1 MVLCVIPGCG
11 NRTGR
16 DQGVGFYR
24 IPAVVT
30 NKGEFEEK
38 LTAERRKEWIKAI
51 SRGDTEEKQVLESE
65 RVCGKHFV
73 SGKPAPYWNRYHDD
87 WIPTLNLGKKKY
99 GPEVDVKANAQRT
112 ERAKKREQLA
122 IARQEREVADKR
134 QKLNESSLPVAEIDF
149 GEPSTST
156 KEIQNEGTEGS
167 SDETFSVTQTEEL
180 CEGEEIAPEVGVKD
194 AEGFITK
201 LAKKLQ
207 KLYPR

>member
-122 IARQEREVADKR
+122 IARQERQFHSVIIFIPFKRRKTPHPTPEPVLAEV
-134 QKLNESSLPVAEIDF
+134 NERPKD
-149 GEPSTST
+149 
-156 KEIQNEGTEGS
+156 QNT
-167 SDETFSVTQTEEL
+167 TL
-180 CEGEEIAPEVGVKD
+180 RARVGVHRGR
-194 AEGFITK
+194 E
-201 LAKKLQ
+201 
-207 KLYPR
+207 

>member
-51 SRGDTEEKQVLESE
+51 SRGDTEEKQVLESK

-73 SGKPAPYWNRYHDD
+73 SGKPAP
-87 WIPTLNLGKKKY
+87 
-99 GPEVDVKANAQRT
+99 
-112 ERAKKREQLA
+112 
-122 IARQEREVADKR
+122 
-134 QKLNESSLPVAEIDF
+134 
-149 GEPSTST
+149 
-156 KEIQNEGTEGS
+156 
-167 SDETFSVTQTEEL
+167 
-180 CEGEEIAPEVGVKD
+180 
-194 AEGFITK
+194 
-201 LAKKLQ
+201 
-207 KLYPR
+207 